1 MIEAPVSRRG
11 LFAFWRNREGGRFQG
26 DLSVGNLKAT
36 RRQARRFA
44 RTPPRG
50 ESHVRRTIWTVNER
64 LKDVPN
70 KPRERPEIEDE
81 REQEKD

>member
-11 LFAFWRNREGGRFQG
+11 LFALWCDLGRVRFLG

-44 RTPPRG
+44 RTG
-50 ESHVRRTIWTVNER
+50 M
-64 LKDVPN
+64 KC
-70 KPRERPEIEDE
+70 PEAVHLEALI
-81 REQEKD
+81 KLPSS